1 MFMLNHTKFDISR
14 SQLLFII
21 LYYLHIY
28 IYIYIYIHIYI
39 YIYIY
44 VYIILTLR
52 LFFRNTA
59 KYFIATRH
67 LFKLLCHK

>member
-1 MFMLNHTKFDISR
+1 M
-14 SQLLFII
+14 
-21 LYYLHIY
+21 
-28 IYIYIYIHIYI
+28 YI

-52 LFFRNTA
+52 PFFRNTA

-67 LFKLLCHK
+67 LFKILYHKDPQHTECLNLTEAR